1 MSHAEGGLSIPT
13 EHQNT
18 ISLCLEQVGEEKII
32 VAEHISLGCEMP
44 PSDDI
49 TMKSDA
55 GHATGTCLR
64 AENIY
69 LQRSRWR
76 MLGLAIGA

>member
-49 TMKSDA
+49 TMKNGMLDM
-55 GHATGTCLR
+55 LR
-64 AENIY
+64 E
-69 LQRSRWR
+69 LVRES
-76 MLGLAIGA
+76 